1 MKKSLIIIIACA
13 LGVIS
18 FQAFTTYDEPGF
30 QNLKVLPK
38 DISKHD
44 LDSVMHFFTAS
55 LGVKCN
61 FCHVRNEAEKK
72 MDFASDEKPEK
83 QIARKMMLM
92 SIDINRNYFKMMPH
106 HDMDHDMNKDMDHD
120 HDMNKGMMDHD
131 MDTSANIEPIKF
143 MLRTV
148 TCYTCHRGSEHPEK
162 KPPMM
167 PEGPMPPPPP
177 PPPAPPALPN
187 N

>member
-1 MKKSLIIIIACA
+1 MKKSLLIIIACA

-18 FQAFTTYDEPGF
+18 FQAFTTSHEPGF

-38 DISKHD
+38 DISKKD

-72 MDFASDEKPEK
+72 MDFANDDKPEK
-83 QIARKMMLM
+83 RIARKMMLM
-92 SIDINRNYFKMMPH
+92 SIDINRNYFKNIEH
-106 HDMDHDMNKDMDHD
+106 HDMDHDHNMNKDMN
-120 HDMNKGMMDHD
+120 HDMDHDHD
-131 MDTSANIEPIKF
+131 MDTSANLEPIKF

-148 TCYTCHRGSEHPEK
+148 TCYTCHRSSEHPEK
-162 KPPMM
+162 KSPMM

-177 PPPAPPALPN
+177 PPPPPPSLPN
-187 N
+187 NNN